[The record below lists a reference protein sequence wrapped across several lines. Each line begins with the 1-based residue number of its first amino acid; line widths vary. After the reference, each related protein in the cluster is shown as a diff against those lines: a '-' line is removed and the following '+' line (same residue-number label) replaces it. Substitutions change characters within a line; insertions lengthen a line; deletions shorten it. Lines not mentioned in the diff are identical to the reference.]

1 MSKFKIILRYYLLE
15 KKLLFIFLLFGVLV
29 TVFDL
34 LTPILVK
41 EIIDVIMPNK
51 NLERLM
57 LFSGLALLFYVLRAV
72 SLVISSS
79 SGQLMGNKL
88 KFRMRNDLVNHFLN
102 QSNKFFHNKNN
113 GELISR
119 VTGDLENISTL
130 LHRGLEDS
138 ISTAL
143 SLCGSFFLMLKFSP
157 TLAFYVFLPLP
168 ITIFFVY
175 CLNKKLKKGYLNIR
189 KENGNYIST
198 LNDIFRIIFFIK
210 DNNLEENNKNKIFK
224 SNEKLLESEKK
235 NFLNSSYLTSGI
247 VFYTQ
252 FVQLLLI
259 FVGGVLYIKDQMSL
273 GIIFSFLLLVDRFKV
288 SIMRFLGLIDL
299 YQRGMVGITR
309 FEEMLD
315 LNTALPDGKIDL
327 NGKFESLEFKNVYF
341 AYSEDKEYI
350 LKDVSFKIS
359 KGEKVA
365 IFGKSGMGKTTIF
378 NLIKR
383 NYFPTKGNIYI
394 NGIDI
399 KDIKKDSLLKII
411 GVINKENNLFN
422 DSILENIRV
431 INPNEISLEK
441 IEEASKKACIHNKII
456 SFPKKYQTILGV
468 DGINL
473 SHGEEQ
479 RISIARIFLKEAK
492 LVMLDEATSGLDN
505 LSENTIMKNI
515 RNIFKDETVVT
526 ITHNF
531 SLLKNYDKIIL
542 IENGV
547 VQEEGNYIELEQK
560 KSKFYEII
568 SKKCD

>member
-1 MSKFKIILRYYLLE
+1 MSKFKIILKYYLLE

-41 EIIDVIMPNK
+41 EIIDVIMPSK

-57 LFSGLALLFYVLRAV
+57 LFSGLALLFYILRAA

-138 ISTAL
+138 ISTVL

-315 LNTALPDGKIDL
+315 LNTTLPDGKMDL

-431 INPNEISLEK
+431 INPDEISLEK

-547 VQEEGNYIELEQK
+547 VQEEGNYSELEQK

>member
-41 EIIDVIMPNK
+41 EIIDVIMPSK

-57 LFSGLALLFYVLRAV
+57 LFSGLALLFYILRAM

-138 ISTAL
+138 ISTVL

-315 LNTALPDGKIDL
+315 LNTTLPDGKMDL

-431 INPNEISLEK
+431 INPDEISLEK

-547 VQEEGNYIELEQK
+547 VQEEGNYSELEQK

>member
-41 EIIDVIMPNK
+41 EIIDVIMPSK

-57 LFSGLALLFYVLRAV
+57 LFSGLALLFYILRAA

-315 LNTALPDGKIDL
+315 LNTTLPDGKMDL

-431 INPNEISLEK
+431 INPDEISLEK

-547 VQEEGNYIELEQK
+547 VQEEGNYSELEQK

>member
-41 EIIDVIMPNK
+41 EIIDVIMPSK

-57 LFSGLALLFYVLRAV
+57 LFSGLALLFYILRAV

-138 ISTAL
+138 ISTVL

-315 LNTALPDGKIDL
+315 LNTTLPDGKIDL

-431 INPNEISLEK
+431 INPDEISLEK

-547 VQEEGNYIELEQK
+547 VQEEGNYSELEQK

>member
-41 EIIDVIMPNK
+41 EIIDVIMPSK
-51 NLERLM
+51 NLQRLM
-57 LFSGLALLFYVLRAV
+57 LFSGLALLFYILRAV

-138 ISTAL
+138 ISTVL

-299 YQRGMVGITR
+299 YQRGIVGITR

-315 LNTALPDGKIDL
+315 LNTTLPDGKIDL

-350 LKDVSFKIS
+350 LKDVSFRIS

-431 INPNEISLEK
+431 INPNEISPER

-515 RNIFKDETVVT
+515 RNIFKDETVVM

-560 KSKFYEII
+560 RSKFYEII

>member
-41 EIIDVIMPNK
+41 EIIDVIMPSK

-57 LFSGLALLFYVLRAV
+57 LFSGLALLFYILRAA

-138 ISTAL
+138 ISTVL

-315 LNTALPDGKIDL
+315 LNTTLPDGKMDL

-431 INPNEISLEK
+431 INPDEISLEK

-547 VQEEGNYIELEQK
+547 VQEEGNYSELEQK

>member
-1 MSKFKIILRYYLLE
+1 MSKFKIILKYYLLE

-41 EIIDVIMPNK
+41 EIIDVIMPSK

-57 LFSGLALLFYVLRAV
+57 LFSGLALLFYILRAA

-138 ISTAL
+138 ISTVL

-327 NGKFESLEFKNVYF
+327 NEKFESLEFKNVYF

-431 INPNEISLEK
+431 I
-441 IEEASKKACIHNKII
+441 
-456 SFPKKYQTILGV
+456 Y
-468 DGINL
+468 
-473 SHGEEQ
+473 
-479 RISIARIFLKEAK
+479 IFC
-492 LVMLDEATSGLDN
+492 
-505 LSENTIMKNI
+505 
-515 RNIFKDETVVT
+515 FKGTE
-526 ITHNF
+526 
-531 SLLKNYDKIIL
+531 YR
-542 IENGV
+542 
-547 VQEEGNYIELEQK
+547 
-560 KSKFYEII
+560 
-568 SKKCD
+568 

>member
-1 MSKFKIILRYYLLE
+1 MSKFKIILKYYLLE
-15 KKLLFIFLLFGVLV
+15 KKLLFIFLTFGVLV

-41 EIIDVIMPNK
+41 EIIDVIMPGK

-57 LFSGLALLFYVLRAV
+57 IFSGLALIFYILRAI

-88 KFRMRNDLVNHFLN
+88 KFRMRNDLVNHFLK
-102 QSNKFFHNKNN
+102 QSNKFFYKKNN

-119 VTGDLENISTL
+119 ITGDLENISTL

-138 ISTAL
+138 ISTVL
-143 SLCGSFFLMLKFSP
+143 SLGGSFILMLKFSP
-157 TLAFYVFLPLP
+157 ILAFYVFLPLP
-168 ITIFFVY
+168 VIICFVY
-175 CLNKKLKKGYLNIR
+175 YLNKKLKKGYLNIR
-189 KENGNYIST
+189 KENGNYISV

-210 DNNLEENNKNKIFK
+210 DNNLEESNKNKIFK

-235 NFLNSSYLTSGI
+235 NFLNSSYLISGI

-259 FVGGVLYIKDQMSL
+259 FVGGILYIKDQMSL

-288 SIMRFLGLIDL
+288 SIMRFMGIIDL
-299 YQRGMVGITR
+299 YQRGIVGVVR
-309 FEEMLD
+309 FEEMLE
-315 LNTALPDGKIDL
+315 LNTTLPDGTIDL

-341 AYSEDKEYI
+341 SYNEDKEYI
-350 LKDVSFKIS
+350 LKDVSFKIL

-365 IFGKSGMGKTTIF
+365 VFGKSGMGKTTIF

-383 NYFPTKGNIYI
+383 NYFPTKGSIYI

-411 GVINKENNLFN
+411 GIINKENNLFN

-431 INPNEISLEK
+431 INPEEISLEK

-456 SFPKKYQTILGV
+456 SFPKKYQTLLGV
-468 DGINL
+468 NGINL

-479 RISIARIFLKEAK
+479 RISIARIFLKKAK

-505 LSENTIMKNI
+505 LAETTIMRNI
-515 RNIFKDETVVT
+515 KNIFKDETVIT

-531 SLLKNYDKIIL
+531 SLLKNYDRIIL
-542 IENGV
+542 IENGII
-547 VQEEGNYIELEQK
+547 QEEGNYTKLKNK
-560 KSKFYEII
+560 KAKFFDII
-568 SKKCD
+568 NREND